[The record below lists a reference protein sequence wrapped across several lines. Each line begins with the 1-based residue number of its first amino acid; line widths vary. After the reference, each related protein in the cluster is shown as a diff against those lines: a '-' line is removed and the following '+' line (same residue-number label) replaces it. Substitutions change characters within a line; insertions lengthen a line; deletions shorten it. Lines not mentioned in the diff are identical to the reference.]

1 MGLSNELS
9 CEAGSFSRCC
19 LNPHRSFKSEAFRLY
34 FPMLEPWV
42 AWFVPLPLFLL
53 VHPHMNV
60 GLPAPPATALPG
72 PPAADL
78 PGLPAATSQVLQP
91 LPFESPPCLAAR
103 LHPSYPSG

>member
-9 CEAGSFSRCC
+9 CEAGSFSLCC
-19 LNPHRSFKSEAFRLY
+19 NTHRFFHSEVVRLY
-34 FPMLEPWV
+34 FPTLEPWV

-72 PPAADL
+72 PPATDS
-78 PGLPAATSQVLQP
+78 PGLPAAALPRVLSTS
-91 LPFESPPCLAAR
+91 AAH
-103 LHPSYPSG
+103 LCSSYGSG